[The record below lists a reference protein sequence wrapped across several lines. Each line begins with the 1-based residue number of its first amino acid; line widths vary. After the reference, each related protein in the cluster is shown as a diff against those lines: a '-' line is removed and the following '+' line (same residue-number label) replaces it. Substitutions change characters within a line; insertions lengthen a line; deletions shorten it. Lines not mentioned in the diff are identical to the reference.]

1 MSRRGWG
8 KKGGKNMDS
17 IVDDAVRYAAQ
28 VGQLGDGLFGGP
40 NIVVVGCGGA
50 GNNSVSRLKQIGIQ
64 GAKTIAI
71 NTDALHLS
79 VVSSDTK
86 LLVGKTV
93 TRGLGAGGNPEVGR
107 KCAEIDSNSIKEALV
122 GSDLVFITAGMGGGT
137 GTGTAPVVAKI
148 AKDMGAITVGM
159 VTTPFNVERGGR
171 MNQAR
176 KGLYE
181 LSKMCDTTVILDNN
195 KLLRYFPNL
204 PVNAAFSVIDQL
216 IAETVGGISE
226 TITKP
231 SLINLDFADVKT
243 IMSCGGVAVM
253 LYGEAPHGG
262 SADETV
268 KKIVSAALNQPLL
281 EVEFNHGT
289 GALIH
294 ISGGPDLT
302 IEEAAKITDGL
313 TDALDPSANV
323 IFGTRVSED
332 MKGKVKVMAIITGVH
347 SPDIL
352 GPYSR
357 KGLKE
362 PEGEMRAEAVARV
375 QRSGLEWIS

>member
-1 MSRRGWG
+1 
-8 KKGGKNMDS
+8 MDS
-17 IVDDAVRYAAQ
+17 IVSDAVRFAAQ
-28 VGQLGDGLFGGP
+28 TRQLGDGLFGGP

-50 GNNSVSRLKQIGIQ
+50 GNNSVNRLKQMNLQSG
-64 GAKTIAI
+64 KTIAI

-79 VVSSDTK
+79 AISSDVK
-86 LLVGKTV
+86 LIVGKSI
-93 TRGLGAGGNPEVGR
+93 TRGLGAGGDPEVGR
-107 KCAEIDSNSIKEALV
+107 KCAEMDSMAIKEALA

-159 VTTPFNVERGGR
+159 VTTPFDVERGGR

-176 KGLYE
+176 RGLHE
-181 LSKMCDTTVILDNN
+181 LSKICDTTVILDNN

-204 PVNAAFSVIDQL
+204 PVNSAFSVIDQL

-231 SLINLDFADVKT
+231 SLINLDFADVRT

-253 LYGEAPHGG
+253 LYGEAQHGG

-268 KKIVSAALNQPLL
+268 KKVVGAALNQPLL
-281 EVEFNHGT
+281 EVEYNHGT

-313 TDALDPSANV
+313 TDALDPNANV
-323 IFGTRVSED
+323 IFGTRVTDE
-332 MKGKVKVMAIITGVH
+332 MKGRVKVMAIITGVH

-357 KGLKE
+357 RGLNKE
-362 PEGEMRAEAVARV
+362 AQSVEAVASV
-375 QRSGLEWIS
+375 NKQRGGLEWIS